1 MNVIPCKLR
10 PGDPLIV
17 EGPDK
22 KEYRATFIH
31 RDPERDLNKLHS
43 NDWKGLPDVDELG
56 FVSLSDGYLIRR
68 SRLAPESDQE
78 TGDGR

>member
-17 EGPDK
+17 NGPDG
-22 KEYRATFIH
+22 KEYRATFIQ
-31 RDPERDLNKLHS
+31 RYPEHDLNKLHS
-43 NDWKGLPDVDELG
+43 NDWEGLPDVDELG
-56 FVSLSDGYLIRR
+56 FVNLSDECLIRR

-78 TGDGR
+78 ADGDR